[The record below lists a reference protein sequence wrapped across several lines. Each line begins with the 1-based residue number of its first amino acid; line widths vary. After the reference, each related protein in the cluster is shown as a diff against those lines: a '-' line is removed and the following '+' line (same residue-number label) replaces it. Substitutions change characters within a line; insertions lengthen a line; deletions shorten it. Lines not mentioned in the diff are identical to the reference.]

1 MREHGQKPFVN
12 FNLLCRYLPLL
23 EYPINTGFHN
33 FSTVDILGQII
44 LFGGKTAV
52 LCIQFSSVQL
62 LSCVRLFAAPWCS
75 TPGFPVL
82 CITGF

>member
-1 MREHGQKPFVN
+1 MRERGQKPFVN

-23 EYPINTGFHN
+23 EYPINTRFHS
-33 FSTVDILGQII
+33 FSTVDILDHII

-52 LCIQFSSVQL
+52 LCIQFISAQL
-62 LSCVRLFAAPWCS
+62 CRTFCSPMACS

>member
-52 LCIQFSSVQL
+52 LCIQFSSVQF
-62 LSCVRLFAAPWCS
+62 SCSVVSDFLRPHGLQHTRLPC
-75 TPGFPVL
+75 PVH
-82 CITGF
+82 